1 MLLIVSD
8 RVIQIFSVCTFQM
21 RFVGTQIKFFGTAEF
36 GKMAAERG
44 KTRGQDVEDV
54 LKFLYLINLI

>member
-21 RFVGTQIKFFGTAEF
+21 MFVGTQIKFFGTAEF
-36 GKMAAERG
+36 CKMAAERSE
-44 KTRGQDVEDV
+44 TRGQNVEDI
-54 LKFLYLINLI
+54 LKFRNLYKI